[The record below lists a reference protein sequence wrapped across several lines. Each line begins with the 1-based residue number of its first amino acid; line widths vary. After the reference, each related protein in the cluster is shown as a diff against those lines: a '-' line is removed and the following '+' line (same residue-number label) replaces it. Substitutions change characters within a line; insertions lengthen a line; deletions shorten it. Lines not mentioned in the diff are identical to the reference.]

1 MNRGMSRKEMIV
13 LIDELVGV
21 PYKTVENHL
30 IKLKQLNELKRG
42 GRVVAFQATTTN
54 CTAITTQKL
63 LRTHNTTLLA
73 WSKQAEWNGWDNCT
87 CEQNL
92 GEDLGTYIVRK
103 AKEEEEF
110 MKLKDCFMVNL
121 DESCFMGSEGV
132 LRVIG
137 SAARKKHEKNTSDS
151 RQSIT
156 IVRVGSAAG
165 VVEGPHIFLA
175 KGVEL
180 TTESMLKKNFARI
193 HKAPIGSF
201 VEMTP
206 NAYMTNEVW
215 MKIVP
220 HLCDDIPAMKG
231 ITNHSD
237 WWIVLSLHGFGS
249 HLVGKSLE
257 EFSKRKILVIK
268 EEGDTAQVS
277 QAYNQLVAILSQ
289 VWSQSQHGI

>member
-1 MNRGMSRKEMIV
+1 MSSLTMNSDRELLQHIAKSRDEMNRGMSSKEMIV
-13 LIDELVGV
+13 LIVALIGI
-21 PYKTVENHL
+21 PYKTAENHFDYL
-30 IKLKQLNELKRG
+30 IKSKQLNELKHG
-42 GRVVAFQATTTN
+42 GRVVAAQATTTN
-54 CTAITTQKL
+54 RTAITTQKL

-73 WSKQAEWNGWDNCT
+73 WSKQAEWNGWDNRT
-87 CEQNL
+87 CKQNL
-92 GEDLGTYIVRK
+92 GKDLGTYIVRK

-110 MKLKDCFMVNL
+110 MKLKDCFTVNL

-132 LRVIG
+132 LHVIG

-165 VVEGPHIFLA
+165 VEGPRIFLA

-180 TTESMLKKNFARI
+180 TAESLLKKNFARI

-215 MKIVP
+215 IKITP
-220 HLCDDIPAMKG
+220 HLCDGIRAMEG
-231 ITNHSD
+231 ITNHPD
-237 WWIVLSLHGFGS
+237 WWIVLSLDGFGS
-249 HLVGKSLE
+249 HLVGKSLK
-257 EFSKRKILVIK
+257 EFYKCKILVIK
-268 EEGDTAQVS
+268 E
-277 QAYNQLVAILSQ
+277 
-289 VWSQSQHGI
+289 